1 MAVLFLHGAG
11 GFVEDR
17 PMVEALRAGLDE
29 DVPAPNLDE
38 GITTTHEAW
47 SRRIVEY
54 LRPDIDVVV
63 GHSFGG
69 STVLR
74 LLTERDLGIR
84 RLVLLAAPDW
94 GPDGWE
100 VPEFALPDDV
110 DARIP
115 ETLGIELHHCFDD
128 EVVPVGHAQ
137 QLGARLPRARVVH
150 HQQGGHQ
157 FAAPAIDAV
166 VRSLRGPRR

>member
-17 PMVEALRAGLDE
+17 TMVGALRAGLDDE
-29 DVPAPNLDE
+29 VLVPNLDE
-38 GITTTHEAW
+38 GIATTHEAW
-47 SRRIVEY
+47 SRRVVEH
-54 LRPDIDVVV
+54 LRADVDVVV

-74 LLTERDLGIR
+74 LLTERDPGIR

-100 VPEFALPDDV
+100 VPEFSLPDDA
-110 DARIP
+110 DARLP
-115 ETLGIELHHCFDD
+115 GTLGIELHHCLDD
-128 EVVPVGHAQ
+128 EVVPFEHVQ
-137 QLGARLPRARVVH
+137 QLGARLPRARVVRH
-150 HQQGGHQ
+150 EQGGHQ
-157 FAAPAIDAV
+157 FASPAIDAV
-166 VRSLRGPRR
+166 VRRL